1 MPLAPAARALGA
13 LAVLVLVMFAD
24 VLFAPGWRVLGHP
37 GTDLAL
43 QFIPWRDFGFAEL
56 AKGNLPLWNPHIFA
70 GAPFFGGMQ
79 SALLYPVNWLFLVL
93 PLPLA
98 INWTIAL
105 NLWLLGAFM
114 ILWALRRGLH
124 PLAAFLSATLACF
137 GAPYFLHIHA
147 GHLTNLAAMAW
158 MPLIFLAL
166 DEWLRL
172 REMRWCLLGMLAVA
186 MQLFAGHPQY
196 VYLTGIAAALYFAI
210 RLAEPANRSIGCA
223 AGFPAVYAGG
233 ALLAAVQLFSAL
245 QVASETVR
253 SETLGHAFAAM
264 FAFPPENFLTLFAPD
279 FYGELGGYP
288 YWGRWYLWE
297 ACLFIGVIGLAL
309 AAYGLARARPAGK
322 AALIGV
328 MLAAALIALG
338 NNTPL
343 FDLLYQ
349 WLPYFDR
356 FRGAGKFIVISA
368 LVLSLFAGYG
378 MDLVLRERAVPR
390 AALWTAAAA
399 AGLLALGALAVS
411 FADWTAVMN
420 AVLGKG
426 ESFID
431 PRSLGAGFAEAARR
445 GSAGSMVAAALTLGA
460 AAVVATLVRSRP
472 RAAVL
477 LTVLAVAEVFWYARS
492 HRTTFEGEH
501 PLIAP
506 LQQILATDLGDYR
519 ILNPTFPNLAMSMR
533 AYDVWGYDPGVPRRY
548 AELVTWLEGGD
559 PARAT
564 QYVAF
569 QRYDRLFALLRMK
582 YVIDVGQGTPRVVPA
597 PVPPLKHLELIGHYD
612 VQSERGAA
620 LRAMTQASFDPRH
633 EVILEQE
640 PNPKPAAEVQ
650 GNARIVR
657 QGTDFMEIE
666 AELARPAIL
675 LITDAWTPAW
685 RASALPGS
693 SQASYELLPA
703 DYALRAVALERGKHR
718 LRVAYAPP
726 AYAIG
731 AAVSALAWL
740 AWLAAWWWLWRAR
753 RSRREASP

>member
-1 MPLAPAARALGA
+1 MRFTPAARALGA
-13 LAVLVLVMFAD
+13 LALLVLLMFAD

-43 QFIPWRDFGFAEL
+43 QFIPWRDFGFTEL
-56 AKGNLPLWNPHIFA
+56 AKGNLALWNPHIFA

-98 INWTIAL
+98 INWTTAL

-114 ILWALRRGLH
+114 ILWALRRGLD
-124 PLAAFLSATLACF
+124 PLAALLAAALACF

-158 MPLIFLAL
+158 IPLIFLAL

-172 REMRWCLLGMLAVA
+172 RSLAWCLLGMLAVA
-186 MQLFAGHPQY
+186 LQLFAGHPQY
-196 VYLTGIAAALYFAI
+196 VYLTAIAAALYFAI
-210 RLAEPANRSIGCA
+210 RLAEPANRGIGCA
-223 AGFPAVYAGG
+223 AGFLAVYAGG
-233 ALLAAVQLFSAL
+233 AVLAAVQLFSAL

-264 FAFPPENFLTLFAPD
+264 FEFPPENLVTLFAPD
-279 FYGELGGYP
+279 FYGRLEGYP

-309 AAYGLARARPAGK
+309 AAYGMARARPAGK
-322 AALIGV
+322 AALVAV
-328 MLAAALIALG
+328 MLASALIALG

-343 FDLLYQ
+343 FDVLYQ

-356 FRGAGKFIVISA
+356 FRGAGKFIIISA
-368 LVLSLFAGYG
+368 LILSLFAGYG
-378 MDLVLRERAVPR
+378 MDLLLRERALPR
-390 AALWTAAAA
+390 AALWTAAGA
-399 AGLLALGALAVS
+399 AGLLGLGALAVS
-411 FADWTAVMN
+411 FADWTPVMA

-426 ESFID
+426 ESFLD
-431 PRSLGAGFAEAARR
+431 PRSLGAGFADAARR
-445 GSAGSMVAAALTLGA
+445 GSATGLVSAALALGA
-460 AAVVATLVRSRP
+460 AAAVASFVRSRP

-477 LTVLAVAEVFWYARS
+477 LAVLALAEVFWYARS
-492 HRTTFEGEH
+492 HRATFQGEH

-506 LQQILATDLGDYR
+506 LQQILAADLGDYR
-519 ILNPTFPNLAMSMR
+519 ILNPGFPNLAMSVG

-548 AELVTWLEGGD
+548 AELITWLEGGD

-569 QRYDRLFALLRMK
+569 RRYDPLFALLRMK
-582 YVIDVGQGTPRVVPA
+582 YVIDIGEGTKRMVPT
-597 PVPPLKHLELIGHYD
+597 PLPPLRHLELVGQYE
-612 VQSERGAA
+612 VQSDRGAV

-633 EVILEQE
+633 EVILERE
-640 PNPKPAAEVQ
+640 PSPRPAAEVQ
-650 GNARIVR
+650 GSARIVR
-657 QGTDFMEIE
+657 QGTDFLEIE
-666 AELARPAIL
+666 AELASPAIL

-685 RASALPGS
+685 HASALPGS
-693 SQASYELLPA
+693 SQASYELVPA
-703 DYALRAVALERGKHR
+703 DYALRAVALERGTHR

-726 AYAIG
+726 AYRIG
-731 AAVSALAWL
+731 VAVSALAWL

-753 RSRREASP
+753 RSRPETSP